1 MKNIWL
7 VHQAKSFYNAYI
19 ALEQIGDPV
28 DSPMLLLVPRLVNGA
43 FAVEV
48 TLKAILTEQGIDYAK
63 EHNIKVLFD
72 LLPKDIQNDFWDF
85 LTSKKPEYADTQK
98 REKELVIMSD
108 AFVKWRYC
116 FESNNPP
123 AFDSNFLSAFANAAI
138 YMMFHLGYNVSFQ
151 PVDLPESEED
161 IEKKYENNR
170 NTNYQ
175 SSINYINR
183 KQNGG
188 TA

>member
-7 VHQAKSFYNAYI
+7 VYQAKAFYNAFI
-19 ALEQIGDPV
+19 ALEQISDPV
-28 DSPMLLLVPRLVNGA
+28 DDPMLLLIPRIVNGA
-43 FAVEV
+43 FAIEI
-48 TLKAILTEQGIDYAK
+48 TLKAILTEQGINYGR

-72 LLPKDIQNDFWDF
+72 LLPQGIRNDMWSY
-85 LTSKKPEYADTQK
+85 LASKKPEYTDIQK
-98 REKELVIMSD
+98 CEKELVIMSD

-116 FESNNPP
+116 FEGNNPP
-123 AFDSNFLSAFANAAI
+123 AFDTNFLSAFANAAI
-138 YMMFHLGYNVSFQ
+138 YMMFDLGYNAYLQ
-151 PVDLPESEED
+151 PATLSESVEN

-175 SSINYINR
+175 NSTNYINR